1 MKKSFPTK
9 IRKQLIDQCSG
20 LIGQFYKPHT
30 FYLKSM
36 GGFTLIEASIC
47 IALIS
52 LLTGFSIRLFDRQIS
67 EVQLRRVIHAF
78 IQDAQLS
85 RQYSRQH
92 NGEVVMKPLQTNN
105 WVHGWEIQIPDKA
118 SPTNR
123 ITLKTY
129 SLKSE
134 KLQGIVRV
142 PEELLKASQQFTD
155 ISAQRD
161 RHLTFNKGQMAL
173 LKNGGFVA
181 NRMIWQHT
189 RYPDLIQH
197 VILGPGGRWRICDP
211 KEDNQDCSS
220 N

>member
-1 MKKSFPTK
+1 
-9 IRKQLIDQCSG
+9 
-20 LIGQFYKPHT
+20 
-30 FYLKSM
+30 M

-142 PEELLKASQQFTD
+142 PEEILKASQQFTD

-161 RHLTFNKGQMAL
+161 RHLTFKNGQMAL

-189 RYPDLIQH
+189 RYPDLIRH

>member
-1 MKKSFPTK
+1 
-9 IRKQLIDQCSG
+9 
-20 LIGQFYKPHT
+20 
-30 FYLKSM
+30 M
-36 GGFTLIEASIC
+36 GGFTLLETSIC

-52 LLTGFSIRLFDRQIS
+52 ILAGFSIRLFDQQIS
-67 EVQLRRVIHAF
+67 EMQLRRVVHAF

-85 RQYSRQH
+85 RQYSRQYG
-92 NGEVVMKPLQTNN
+92 GEVVMRPLQTNN
-105 WVHGWEIQIPDKA
+105 WVHGWQIQMMDKTI
-118 SPTNR
+118 PTNG

-129 SLKSE
+129 SLE
-134 KLQGIVRV
+134 LERLQGVVRI

-155 ISAQRD
+155 ISAQRA
-161 RHLTFNKGQMAL
+161 RHLTFKNGQMAL

-181 NRMIWQHT
+181 NRIIWQHS
-189 RYPDLIQH
+189 RYPELIRH